1 MRTEIDRALAQLLTD
16 PACDGLEFVKD
27 LETRFARYLGEGAFA
42 VGVQSGTA
50 AEFLILKAYGMGPG
64 DEVITVPNS
73 DISTTSA
80 ISRAGARFVMVDI
93 DPTFFNIDP
102 ERIEAAITPRTRMIM
117 PVHMYGLPAEMDA
130 IQSIADRYG
139 LKVVEDATLALG
151 AEYRGTRTGLL
162 GDAAFFSLAPS
173 KVLGG
178 TSNGGI
184 VVTTDPDL
192 ANRVRLLRGY
202 GLEPEVADT
211 PIHKRQSLAG
221 YNHLAEGYNLKL
233 DVMQAAVAGV
243 KFTQVDDW
251 GERRQ
256 AAADR
261 YTERFA
267 GVPAVETPVVP
278 SHMRHAWRNYVVK
291 VPSRDAV
298 RERLRQSEIASGVLY
313 IPPIHLQPVYSDLG
327 LGPGSFPNAEL
338 VAKSLLCLPMHPGL
352 SAEQIDTVTENVK
365 AALE

>member
-1 MRTEIDRALAQLLTD
+1 
-16 PACDGLEFVKD
+16 
-27 LETRFARYLGEGAFA
+27 
-42 VGVQSGTA
+42 
-50 AEFLILKAYGMGPG
+50 
-64 DEVITVPNS
+64 
-73 DISTTSA
+73 
-80 ISRAGARFVMVDI
+80 
-93 DPTFFNIDP
+93 
-102 ERIEAAITPRTRMIM
+102 
-117 PVHMYGLPAEMDA
+117 
-130 IQSIADRYG
+130 

-151 AEYRGTRTGLL
+151 AQYRGTRTGLL

-192 ANRVRLLRGY
+192 TFRVRLLRGY

-221 YNHLAEGYNLKL
+221 YSHLAEGYNLKL

-251 GERRQ
+251 GARRQ

-267 GVPAVETPVVP
+267 DVPAVETPVVP
-278 SHMRHAWRNYVVK
+278 PHMRHAWRNYIVK
-291 VPSRDAV
+291 VPKRDAV
-298 RERLRQSEIASGVLY
+298 RERLRQNGIASGVLY
-313 IPPIHLQPVYSDLG
+313 IPPIHLQPVYSGLG

-352 SAEQIDTVTENVK
+352 STDQIDTVTESVK